1 MFEKIKRGVKI
12 FMKKAEE
19 LIENKASINLKIIDV
34 ADKYVGWLYNDLTKD
49 NTLIGLGLGIFIIG
63 FLNKF
68 EK

>member
-1 MFEKIKRGVKI
+1 
-12 FMKKAEE
+12 MKKAEG
-19 LIENKASINLKIIDV
+19 LIETRASVDLKTIDV
-34 ADKYVGWLYNDLTKD
+34 IDKYVGWLYNDVTKD